1 MVKVNWTRQAINNL
15 YEIREYFQPQSKRFV
30 EQLTDKIFEKA
41 KALEQFPQMGRVVPE
56 IGNSEVRELIF
67 RNYRIIY
74 HLVSSSQI
82 NILAVHNGI
91 RPLTEE
97 SLFE

>member
-1 MVKVNWTRQAINNL
+1 MAKVNWTRQAIENI
-15 YEIREYFQPQSKRFV
+15 YEIREYFNYQSKQFAD
-30 EQLTDKIFEKA
+30 QLTDKLFEKA
-41 KALEQFPQMGRVVPE
+41 KKLEQFPKMGRVVPE
-56 IGNSEVRELIF
+56 IERPDIRELVF

-74 HLVSSSQI
+74 HLVTSSQV
-82 NILAVHNGI
+82 NVLAVHNGF